1 LEVINEEKI
10 FTIQAIPLVFEELKN
25 LELNKVTNTI
35 FPNHTIFS
43 EKTNLKLFVKK
54 KKNQQIL
61 NIAFTIL
68 L

>member
-1 LEVINEEKI
+1 
-10 FTIQAIPLVFEELKN
+10 VFEELKK
-25 LELNKVTNTI
+25 LKLNKVTNTI